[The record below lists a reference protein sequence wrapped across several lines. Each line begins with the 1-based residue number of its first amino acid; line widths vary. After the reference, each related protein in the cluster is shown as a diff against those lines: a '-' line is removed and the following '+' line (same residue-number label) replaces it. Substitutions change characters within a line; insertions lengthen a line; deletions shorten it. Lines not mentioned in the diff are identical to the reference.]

1 MHITLYIIILANNVN
16 FISYIANLDQFY
28 AISVYSQV
36 GYPWG
41 LLLHFPPLQLCP
53 CRIFHSRIF
62 SRPIT
67 TTILGDNPDGDNYPR
82 RQPPTENTPRR

>member
-1 MHITLYIIILANNVN
+1 MRTLYTYIILANNVN
-16 FISYIANLDQFY
+16 FMLANLDQFND
-28 AISVYSQV
+28 ISINSQV

-62 SRPIT
+62 SRPGPT
-67 TTILGDNPDGDNYPR
+67 TASTAYLALKAN
-82 RQPPTENTPRR
+82 QQ